1 MFNET
6 NFKQKKNL
14 IKEENNENSNIFYEK
29 TEKNKLDNNE
39 INIMFVYENKQ
50 KEKKISNKLN
60 NLETKKILTEESNN
74 LKNNNNN
81 NNNNNIFEETNF
93 NRIRIIN
100 ENEFQLFL
108 VNLNGNQRK
117 IRIIFLIICFILIIL
132 LTILYIIYFI
142 NNIIIKYKKVLL
154 LGLFLIILFLIFC
167 ILILYLYKVLAKP
180 KIKYNPSNNKLEIK
194 TKLFCNFDDYD
205 INDINEIRIK
215 NKEKVCGINNYIYNY
230 ELVIFFKDNHKKK
243 IFELFDGTNEGNEV
257 KFIQNYFFKFIITH
271 QYKNNKNK

>member
-60 NLETKKILTEESNN
+60 NLGTKKILTEESNN
-74 LKNNNNN
+74 LKNNNN

-205 INDINEIRIK
+205 INDINEIRII

-257 KFIQNYFFKFIITH
+257 KLIQNYFFKFLITH

>member
-60 NLETKKILTEESNN
+60 NLGTKKILTEESNN
-74 LKNNNNN
+74 LKNNNN

-205 INDINEIRIK
+205 INDINEIRII

-257 KFIQNYFFKFIITH
+257 KIIQNYFFKFIIT
-271 QYKNNKNK
+271 